1 MQKQWDKQFKDR
13 LGDYSQSPE
22 RDLWPDIE
30 HRLPPNKKERP
41 LILPLWWKT
50 GAVVSAAASLALML
64 WLLPSDQ
71 AGDSN
76 LQLADKSSSIVDLGT
91 QSGSTQE
98 IDPVFDQ
105 PIAQQT
111 PQATEEAV
119 TRTNNEMPHHSAQ
132 SSASEVIS
140 VKTNQDQGNGVPKPS
155 KTLVEKDATR
165 VAAASKE
172 SSNDFTPLTPSNET
186 NAIAQQSATAD
197 ATTRETPRTIDGNA
211 LIDKGSEADI
221 AASPEPTQITEKTQN
236 HQATTDDVVTS
247 LVAAEDLTEELI
259 QDEGAQKSW
268 TVLPVAGPVYHNSL
282 SQGSVFDPSFS
293 DNTRQGDLT
302 FSYGLRLNLK
312 LDKRLQL
319 RTGINSV
326 AMGYTTKGIEIAT
339 GPAAYGLSAVTYEN
353 NRNVISVF
361 DKGTL
366 PSNPNAD
373 PTNPYN
379 QLSLKSS
386 GGDLSLRANINYLE
400 FPLELSYALIDQKV
414 QLSLISGVS
423 GLLLSNNEVSVNDG
437 DNRYVLGSLN
447 NLNDFSFSTNIGVGL
462 NYALFE
468 GFNLQLEPTFKYQ
481 LGTYND
487 ASVDF
492 SPYQLVLLSG
502 LQFQF

>member
-1 MQKQWDKQFKDR
+1 MQKQWDKQFKDH
-13 LGDYSQSPE
+13 LGDYSQPPR
-22 RDLWPDIE
+22 RDLWPNIE
-30 HRLPPNKKERP
+30 RRLAPNKKKRP

-71 AGDSN
+71 AANSN
-76 LQLADKSSSIVDLGT
+76 LQLADKSSSKVDSGT
-91 QSGSTQE
+91 ESGSIQE
-98 IDPVFDQ
+98 IDPIFDQ
-105 PIAQQT
+105 PIAQET
-111 PQATEEAV
+111 PQTTEEAV
-119 TRTNNEMPHHSAQ
+119 TMTNSKMPHHSAQ
-132 SSASEVIS
+132 SSASEAIS
-140 VKTNQDQGNGVPKPS
+140 VKTNQGQGNNVPKPS
-155 KTLVEKDATR
+155 KTVVQKDATR
-165 VAAASKE
+165 VAASKE
-172 SSNDFTPLTPSNET
+172 SSNDFTPLTPSDET

-197 ATTRETPRTIDGNA
+197 GTTSKTPKTIDGNG

-221 AASPEPTQITEKTQN
+221 AASPEPTQIIEKTQN
-236 HQATTDDVVTS
+236 HQATTDDAVTS
-247 LVAAEDLTEELI
+247 LVAAEDLVEELI
-259 QDEGAQKSW
+259 QDDVAQKSW
-268 TVLPVAGPVYHNSL
+268 AVLPVAGPVYHNSL

-293 DNTRQGDLT
+293 DNTRQGDIT

-366 PSNPNAD
+366 PNNPNAD

-379 QLSLKSS
+379 ELSLKSS

-400 FPLELSYALIDQKV
+400 FPLELSYALIDQKI

-437 DNRYVLGSLN
+437 ENRYVLGSLN
-447 NLNDFSFSTNIGVGL
+447 NLNDFSFSTNIGLGL

-487 ASVDF
+487 SSVDF